1 MIFFI
6 FGIKINYL
14 GRKVKELIYGPLIIF
29 KTGIIFEP
37 RTYLGS
43 IQRLRNFFFYC
54 GKSQTLNK
62 KSIKLK
68 STSDREAL
76 GGPLARSEVV
86 FWR

>member
-43 IQRLRNFFFYC
+43 IQRLRNFFFY
-54 GKSQTLNK
+54 
-62 KSIKLK
+62 
-68 STSDREAL
+68 
-76 GGPLARSEVV
+76 
-86 FWR
+86 